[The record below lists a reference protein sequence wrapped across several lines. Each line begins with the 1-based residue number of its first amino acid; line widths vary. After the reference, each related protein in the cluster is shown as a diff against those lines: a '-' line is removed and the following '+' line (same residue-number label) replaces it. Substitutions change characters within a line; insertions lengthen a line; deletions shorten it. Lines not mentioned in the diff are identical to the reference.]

1 MAVASPLG
9 RGPGLVT
16 HLTELAAAAPAVAVE
31 PPPGL
36 LALLR
41 EVGRNYVAS
50 DLPAGTLVQPER
62 EGFLCLSAGHT
73 AHPATTGAATEH
85 AFAFLG
91 RAVAGAAA
99 QANAELRGEV

>member
-9 RGPGLVT
+9 RGPGLVA
-16 HLTELAAAAPAVAVE
+16 HLAELAAAAPAVAAE
-31 PPPGL
+31 APPGL